1 MSMLL
6 SAGELA
12 NIRSAR
18 NGFMPDTGIIYR
30 YALTSDGMGG
40 NSEAWTAVGTVNCYV
55 WSREV
60 TTDSETITGG
70 QVTSRTR
77 WYIEV
82 PYNTTMDAKD
92 WIEVGSRTFQVL
104 VVPNDASILSGLRLE
119 VMALNEEQR
128 VK

>member
-12 NIRSAR
+12 SIRTTR

-30 YALTSDGMGG
+30 YSLTGDGMGG
-40 NSEAWTAVGTVNCYV
+40 SSEAWAAVGTVNCYV
-55 WSREV
+55 WTREA
-60 TTDSETITGG
+60 TDNETPTGG

-82 PYNTTMDAKD
+82 PYNTTIDARD
-92 WIEVGSRTFQVL
+92 WIEVNSRTFQVV

-119 VMALNEEQR
+119 VLALNEEQR
-128 VK
+128 TK